1 MYKILNFAALGL
13 ALFLYACN
21 SAPKD
26 NTNTTANKES
36 SSDSNK
42 TVVDSS
48 KISSTTATDTAAE
61 LNVTSEPNDDL
72 YLDLATPATYTGV
85 FNDAVVYTG
94 KTDFDFQI
102 DGKKKLIPVQFE
114 VYSQIEKGKKV
125 AGFDLPANLIDP
137 SKDLEGLPGGNPK
150 LIGKKYK
157 ITIAK
162 DLISIKP
169 L

>member
-13 ALFLYACN
+13 ALLLSACN

-26 NTNTTANKES
+26 NTNPTANKTQI
-36 SSDSNK
+36 DS
-42 TVVDSS
+42 T
-48 KISSTTATDTAAE
+48 KIAADTAAKA
-61 LNVTSEPNDDL
+61 NISDAPNDDL
-72 YLDLATPATYTGV
+72 YLDLATPATYTGL
-85 FNDAVVYTG
+85 FNDAIVYTG

-102 DGKKKLIPVQFE
+102 DGKTKLIPVAFE

-125 AGFDLPANLIDP
+125 AGFDLPKDLIDP
-137 SKDLEGLPGGNPK
+137 SQDLEGLPGGNPK
-150 LIGKKYK
+150 LIGKKYQ